1 MEQPEVPIS
10 TEALFQEHAYFVARF
25 LARLGA
31 DPQDIADLV
40 QEVFLVVHAHGG
52 YRPGPARPTTWLG
65 TIAVRVAQGARKARR
80 RGGVTGSETVIASA
94 VSDDATP
101 LEAAVAVQDLR
112 RLAAALDVLDFA
124 HRAVFVM
131 YELEGEPREAIAQ
144 ALDIPVGTVD
154 SRLHTARRKV
164 KEAFERAETTPHAPR
179 PLSALER
186 RAG

>member
-1 MEQPEVPIS
+1 MRLIEDVLDVTSGRCLERQAI
-10 TEALFQEHAYFVARF
+10 A
-25 LARLGA
+25 ARLR
-31 DPQDIADLV
+31 
-40 QEVFLVVHAHGG
+40 AHLGRSDVDGRILIQVTETEESVSFFVSQGG
-52 YRPGPARPTTWLG
+52 RGPRQPRALHVDR
-65 TIAVRVAQGARKARR
+65 
-80 RGGVTGSETVIASA
+80 
-94 VSDDATP
+94 
-101 LEAAVAVQDLR
+101 EAAVAVQDLR